1 MALTKCAATVAAN
14 ITDSC
19 DAPIVAGL
27 QEVGIGYHIEDVTF
41 TRDALNPRKI
51 TAVTVAAGK
60 KGFAVYNQDQ
70 VPFADSLV
78 EMNTETARVTYNKT
92 LNLKVP
98 MFGAGNSKDVVEPLT
113 KGRNGFVFIIP
124 TKNKVAD
131 GGFVIIGSESGAVC
145 TASTRNLT
153 DPNLGLAAAVTMVET
168 AANFET
174 VCLTGADFDAAQD
187 TFDALL
193 AAVY

>member
-1 MALTKCAATVAAN
+1 MALNKCASIVGAN
-14 ITDSC
+14 ITDDC
-19 DAPIVAGL
+19 TAPIVAGL
-27 QEVGIGYHIEDVTF
+27 QEVGIGYHLEDVTF
-41 TRDALNPRKI
+41 TRDAGNPRLI
-51 TAVTVAAGK
+51 TAVTVAATK

-70 VPFADSLV
+70 IPFADSLV
-78 EMNTETARVTYNKT
+78 EMNTETARPTYNKT

-98 MFGAGNSKDVVEPLT
+98 MIGGENSKDVVEPLT

-131 GGFVIIGSESGAVC
+131 GGFVIIGSEAGAIC

-153 DPNLGLAAAVTMVET
+153 DPNLGMAAAVTMVET

-174 VCLTGADFDAAQD
+174 VTLSGATFAAAQT
-187 TFDALL
+187 TFDTLL